1 MMQVG
6 VCREADLESLEVP
19 SKSAS
24 ARMRILVV
32 DDDEAV
38 RDSFALALSG
48 LDCELLFAENGI
60 AGIDVFKR
68 GDVGLVF
75 LDLRMPGLDGVHTLR
90 LLRQMRPEAKICI
103 LSAFVEEH
111 MGSLI
116 DLASERLDFELF
128 RKPLDIDE
136 IRALTLTLAGPEVAY
151 TADDAQKAAPA
162 ARRKIRVLKPRAWRN

>member
-6 VCREADLESLEVP
+6 ACREAGLESVDAP
-19 SKSAS
+19 SKTAK

-38 RDSFALALSG
+38 RDSFALALAG
-48 LDCELLFAENGI
+48 LDCELLFAANGI
-60 AGIDVFKR
+60 TAVDIVTQNE
-68 GDVGLVF
+68 VGLVF
-75 LDLRMPGLDGVHTLR
+75 LDLRMPGLDGVRTLR
-90 LLRQMRPEAKICI
+90 LLRQVRPETKICI

-136 IRALTLTLAGPEVAY
+136 IRALTLTLAGPEAAYVPDESRAATPVAS
-151 TADDAQKAAPA
+151 
-162 ARRKIRVLKPRAWRN
+162 RKVRVLKPRAWRN